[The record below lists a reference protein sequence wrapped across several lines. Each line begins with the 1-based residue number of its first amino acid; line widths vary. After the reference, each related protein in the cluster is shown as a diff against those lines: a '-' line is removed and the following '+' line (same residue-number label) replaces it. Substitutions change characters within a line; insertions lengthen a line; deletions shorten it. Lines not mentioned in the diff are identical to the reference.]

1 MKSNVINQKVKKKT
15 NMPSVGQRLS
25 RQGKLFRR
33 DWQLHLL
40 ILIPVIYM
48 LIFHYYPMYGVQIAF
63 RDYRPKTGIT
73 GSEWVGWKW
82 FEKFMT
88 FPNFR
93 RYLWNTIILS
103 LQEIA
108 IGFPLP
114 IILALMLNTIRNEKF
129 KTFVQRVTYIP
140 HFISLVVLVAMFN
153 QIFNPMNGLY
163 AAIFHLFGG
172 EGKPTDIRS
181 IESTFRTIYVWT
193 GVWQNLGWNTIIYTA
208 ALSAVSQDQHE
219 AAEIDGAS
227 RLQRIFHVDIPAI
240 LPTICIMLILRCGRV
255 MGIGFEKVYLLQST
269 LNANV
274 SEVISTYVYK
284 VGMGKP
290 SDYSYGAAIGLFN
303 SVVNCTFLVLVNWIT
318 KKLSSKEVSLF

>member
-1 MKSNVINQKVKKKT
+1 MKSNVINPKVKKK
-15 NMPSVGQRLS
+15 NMPSVGQRLG
-25 RQGKLFRR
+25 RQGKLFLR

-40 ILIPVIYM
+40 ILVPVIYM

-63 RDYRPKTGIT
+63 RNYRPKTGIT

-82 FEKFMT
+82 FEKFLT
-88 FPNFR
+88 NYNFR
-93 RYLWNTIILS
+93 KILWNTIVLS
-103 LQEIA
+103 LQEIV

-140 HFISLVVLVAMFN
+140 HFISLVILVAMFN
-153 QIFNPMNGLY
+153 HIFNPMNGLY
-163 AAIFHLFGG
+163 GAIYRLFNEAGRPDDFRG
-172 EGKPTDIRS
+172 L
-181 IESTFRTIYVWT
+181 ESTFRAIYVWT
-193 GVWQNLGWNTIIYTA
+193 GVWQNLGWNTIIFTA

-255 MGIGFEKVYLLQST
+255 MTIGFEKVYLLQST
-269 LNANV
+269 LNLNV

-290 SDYSYGAAIGLFN
+290 SDHSYGAAIGLFN

-318 KKLSSKEVSLF
+318 KKLSDKEVGLF